1 MEDKELQEL
10 DFTLE
15 DIIREFSDHP
25 AEEPAKE
32 EPAEEAVPEEAA
44 EEPAEEEP
52 TVEETAEEEPVAE
65 AAEEPAVEEP
75 EAEEKAAEEAIA
87 EEPAEESEEASVED
101 MSIDDVIAAVNAVV
115 GDVEESEETAPA
127 AVTSDTIRLDTA
139 AVTSDTVRLDSAE
152 ILRGVARNAQP
163 IEDEEEAVTTDATIR
178 LDAEEVT
185 AAAAEEEKP
194 AFTGQ
199 WEPEYEQ
206 PMGEYVPP
214 KPIAFPTRAE
224 SRDMK
229 RKLVIGPEKKYYEL
243 TEKGLGKLQLCMLVS
258 LVVVALSALST
269 VLYAQGMIPENR
281 LRLMI
286 FGQFLAVL
294 VSGLLGSFQLIQ
306 GVADLFKGRFT
317 LNTLLVATFLACC
330 ADGVFCLLQVRIPC
344 CAAFSLEVFMSLLS
358 EYHRRHSQLGQ
369 MDVLRKA
376 GRLYGVYAK
385 EDAHE
390 GKKVLQRIP
399 GQVEHFMDHY
409 DQPSVPEKRQG
420 VYALIAL
427 AFSLVV
433 GVVTGFMQD
442 LYVGIQMTAVSLLAA
457 VPATAFIATSRPFAI
472 LQRRLHRLGAV
483 LCGWQGVKQLSGKV
497 IFPLGNEDLFPLGT
511 MRMNGVKFF
520 GSRSTEQILAYA
532 TAVIVAEGSSLAPVF
547 RQVLESR
554 NGREYDAQNLRRYEN
569 GGIGGAV
576 LDEPVLV
583 GPLSF
588 LKEMGVEVPEGIQV
602 SQAVCVAIDG
612 ELCGVFA
619 ISYEKTRSATAGLST
634 LSSYRGLNP
643 AMVGS
648 QFMMSESFIRGKF
661 GIKSKRLLFP
671 GEESRHLLC
680 SVQPDED
687 AEAALLA
694 TVEGLAPMAYCVT
707 GARALRAACNLGVV
721 LHMIGGILG
730 MLVVLAL
737 VLLGAMHLLTPANM
751 FLYQLVWM
759 IPGWLVTEWTRS
771 V

>member
-10 DFTLE
+10 EFTLE

-25 AEEPAKE
+25 VE
-32 EPAEEAVPEEAA
+32 EPAEEKFSEAPA
-44 EEPAEEEP
+44 EEPAEE
-52 TVEETAEEEPVAE
+52 TL
-65 AAEEPAVEEP
+65 P
-75 EAEEKAAEEAIA
+75 EAPAAEEAG
-87 EEPAEESEEASVED
+87 EEELPEAPAVETPEEVPAEESAEEAEEEIIIDED
-101 MSIDDVIAAVNAVV
+101 LTFDEVMAAVEAVV
-115 GDVEESEETAPA
+115 GQVQETEEEAP
-127 AVTSDTIRLDTA
+127 A

-163 IEDEEEAVTTDATIR
+163 IEDEEETIVADDTIR

-185 AAAAEEEKP
+185 AMAEAEEEKA

-214 KPIAFPTRAE
+214 KPIVFPTRAE

-258 LVVVALSALST
+258 LLVVVLSAFST
-269 VLYAQGMIPENR
+269 VLYAQGMVPESR

-286 FGQFLAVL
+286 FGQFMAVL

-317 LNTLLVATFLACC
+317 LNTLLVVTFLACC

-344 CAAFSLEVFMSLLS
+344 CAAFSLEVFMALWS
-358 EYHRRHSQLGQ
+358 EYNRRHSELGQ

-376 GRLYGVYAK
+376 SRLYGVCAK
-385 EDAHE
+385 EEAFE

-399 GQVEHFMDHY
+399 GQVEHFMDNY
-409 DQPSVPEKRQG
+409 NQVSAPEKRQG

-427 AFSLVV
+427 IFSVAV
-433 GVVTGFMQD
+433 GVFTGFMQD

-457 VPATAFIATSRPFAI
+457 VPATAFIATTRPFAI

-483 LCGWQGVKQLSGKV
+483 LCGWQGVKQLCGKV

-511 MRMNGVKFF
+511 TRMNGVKFF
-520 GSRSTEQILAYA
+520 GSRSTEQVLAYA
-532 TAVIVAEGSSLAPVF
+532 TALVVAEGSSLAPLF
-547 RQVLESR
+547 QQVLESR
-554 NGREYDAQNLRRYEN
+554 NGREYDAQNLRRYDN
-569 GGIGGAV
+569 GGIGGTV

-583 GPLSF
+583 GALSF

-634 LSSYRGLNP
+634 LSSYRSLNP
-643 AMVGS
+643 AMIGS
-648 QFMMSESFIRGKF
+648 EFMMSESFIRGKF
-661 GIKSKRLLFP
+661 GIKSKRLQFP
-671 GEESRHLLC
+671 GEESRNLLRA
-680 SVQPDED
+680 VRPDEG

-707 GARALRAACNLGVV
+707 GARSLRTACNLGVT

-730 MLVVLAL
+730 MLIVLTL
-737 VLLGAMHLLTPANM
+737 VLLGALQLLTPANM